1 MSDLRHGV
9 IDINSAKHLKKIK
22 QIINACSMATKC
34 WDRCMSEEEKKGI
47 EANFT
52 DKN

>member
-1 MSDLRHGV
+1 
-9 IDINSAKHLKKIK
+9 
-22 QIINACSMATKC
+22 MATKC

-52 DKN
+52 DKNQYKIWSELVKMLSVLLGSI